1 MMRIRT
7 FALLMTL
14 VQAVLLPCAS
24 AMETKPAYPSLSEEQ
39 QANIQAGKVVI
50 YAEKDSDNPDIS
62 TATGIVEI
70 HTTEAEIFD
79 ILASE
84 YHSENSSKAMKDCTI
99 HGDDRIGPAHRRLV
113 VGYLMK
119 VGPADIQWTVTRDL
133 YEDQGLLVFEIN
145 DAYDNDIAWTAG
157 YYAMFPGSTSD
168 HVIIVYVSNLDTGR
182 RIPQWLEEDLTQGSL
197 RRYLKYLK
205 TAAEAD

>member
-1 MMRIRT
+1 MRTRE
-7 FALLMTL
+7 LLAASLLAATT
-14 VQAVLLPCAS
+14 LLPLAS
-24 AMETKPAYPSLSEEQ
+24 SAATKPAYPSLTEAQ
-39 QANIQAGKVVI
+39 QADIQAGKVVV
-50 YAEKDSDNPDIS
+50 YAVKDAENPDIA

-70 HTTEAEIFD
+70 RTTVAEIFD

-84 YHSENSSKAMKDCTI
+84 YHSENASRAMKDCTI
-99 HGDDRIGPAHRRLV
+99 NSDERIGPTHRRLV
-113 VGYLMK
+113 VTYLMK
-119 VGPADIQWTVTRDL
+119 VGPTDIQWTVTRDL

-145 DAYDNDIAWTAG
+145 DSYDNDIAWTQG

-182 RIPQWLEEDLTQGSL
+182 RIPQWIEEDLTQGSL

>member
-1 MMRIRT
+1 MRNRPIPIL
-7 FALLMTL
+7 AIL
-14 VQAVLLPCAS
+14 VLAISLPRS
-24 AMETKPAYPSLSEEQ
+24 ATAATKPTYPSLSDGQ
-39 QANIQAGKVVI
+39 QADIQAGKVVV
-50 YAEKDSDNPDIS
+50 YAQKDGDNPDIA

-70 HTTEAEIFD
+70 RTTVQEIFD

-84 YHSENSSKAMKDCTI
+84 YHSENASKAMKDCTI
-99 HGDDRIGPAHRRLV
+99 NADERLGPAHRRLV
-113 VGYLMK
+113 VTYLMK

-145 DAYDNDIAWTAG
+145 DEYDNDIAWTQG
-157 YYAMFPGSTSD
+157 YYAMFRGQTD
-168 HVIIVYVSNLDTGR
+168 EHVIIVYVSNLDTGR
-182 RIPQWLEEDLTQGSL
+182 RIPRWLEEDLTQGSL

>member
-1 MMRIRT
+1 MR
-7 FALLMTL
+7 AHELLAVSL
-14 VQAVLLPCAS
+14 VVLAFSLPRAT
-24 AMETKPAYPSLSEEQ
+24 AAATKPAYPSLSETQ
-39 QANIQAGKVVI
+39 QTDIQAGKVVV
-50 YAEKDSDNPDIS
+50 YAVKDSDNPDIA

-70 HTTEAEIFD
+70 RTTEAEIFD

-84 YHSENSSKAMKDCTI
+84 YHSENASKAMKDCTI
-99 HGDDRIGPAHRRLV
+99 NDDDRIGPTHRRLV
-113 VGYLMK
+113 VTYLMK
-119 VGPADIQWTVTRDL
+119 VGPTEIQWTVTRDL

-145 DAYDNDIAWTAG
+145 DAYDNDIAWTQG
-157 YYAMFPGSTSD
+157 YYAMFPGSTPD